1 MHYTCG
7 MKYIAVTEPGDADVL
22 QLKERPTPQPG
33 VGEVLIRVAASGVNR
48 ADVVQRMG
56 LYPSPSGAPDWPG
69 LEVAGE
75 IAALG
80 EGVEAWGVGDAVC
93 ALLPGGGYADHAVA
107 VASECLP
114 VPRGIT
120 MAEAAALPETT
131 LTVWSNVVDRARLQP
146 GERFLVHGGS
156 SGIGTMAIQMMK
168 QYGATVYTTAGSDEK
183 VSVCRDLGAE
193 RAINYRTEDFVEVL
207 HGETGGQ
214 GVDVILD
221 MVGGDYVQRNMTIA
235 AVEGRIVNIA
245 YQQGFEATVNFAPL
259 MLKRLSL
266 MGSTLRAREAA
277 FKARLTQSVRD
288 RVWPW
293 VEQGLVKP
301 LVHRQFPAGEAA
313 QAHRLMESSQHIGQL
328 VLTW

>member
-1 MHYTCG
+1 MHYTSG

-22 QLKERPTPQPG
+22 QILERPTPEPG
-33 VGEVLIRVAASGVNR
+33 AGEVLIKVAASGVNR

-56 LYPSPSGAPDWPG
+56 LYPSPPGAPDWPG

-75 IAALG
+75 IVAIG
-80 EGVEAWGVGDAVC
+80 EGVEDWGIGDTVC
-93 ALLPGGGYADHAVA
+93 ALLPGGGYADHAIA
-107 VASECLP
+107 AAAECLP
-114 VPRGIT
+114 IPSGISPVQ
-120 MAEAAALPETT
+120 AAGLPETC

-146 GERFLVHGGS
+146 GQRFLVHGGS

-168 QYGATVYTTAGSDEK
+168 QYGAIVYATAGSDEK
-183 VSVCRDLGAE
+183 VKVCRELGADC
-193 RAINYRTEDFVEVL
+193 AINYREQDFVEVL
-207 HGETGGQ
+207 HGETGGA

-221 MVGGDYVQRNMTIA
+221 MVGGEYIQRNLTIA
-235 AVEGRIVNIA
+235 ALEGRIVNIA

-266 MGSTLRAREAA
+266 MGSTLRAREAD
-277 FKARLTQSVRD
+277 FKAQLTRSVRD

-293 VEQGLVKP
+293 VE
-301 LVHRQFPAGEAA
+301 AGSVRPIIYREFEAA
-313 QAHRLMESSQHIGQL
+313 EVSEAHRLIESSAHIGQL